1 MSSLKE
7 ISAKLKAEKK
17 SPKEGRLKRMSE
29 ILNKGLLVEFEM
41 PKDYG
46 GMSAENIEYISIEI
60 LNKKENGSEK

>member
-29 ILNKGLLVEFEM
+29 ILR
-41 PKDYG
+41 
-46 GMSAENIEYISIEI
+46 
-60 LNKKENGSEK
+60 KK